1 VQQFTAT
8 GSVYEV
14 RIELEMDPATPTG
27 FKWTSRTGPDTA
39 IGSGTLLQ
47 VQISVEERRPI
58 ELVIPTVRRW
68 LGI

>member
-1 VQQFTAT
+1 
-8 GSVYEV
+8 
-14 RIELEMDPATPTG
+14 MDPATPSG
-27 FKWTSRTGPDTA
+27 FKWTSREGPETK

-68 LGI
+68 LGV